1 MIRMLTVLVVGL
13 VLEATGV
20 VLISKGQKELQ
31 AVFRPEF
38 QALWRLGIE
47 AATNRNMVL
56 GIVFEAGFFG
66 CLLYL
71 LSRADV
77 SFVWPLT
84 SLSLVVTTFTARWL
98 LHEQV
103 SPLRWAGV
111 CLIML
116 GAGVVTF
123 TEKQKEQERAKAAG
137 AASSAAGSERQDAGD
152 R

>member
-1 MIRMLTVLVVGL
+1 MIRMLAVLAVGL
-13 VLEATGV
+13 VLEAIGV

-84 SLSLVVTTFTARWL
+84 SLSLVVTTLTARWL

-123 TEKQKEQERAKAAG
+123 TERQKEQERSKAATGG
-137 AASSAAGSERQDAGD
+137 AGTSQTLPGDAP
-152 R
+152 RR

>member
-1 MIRMLTVLVVGL
+1 MIRMLAVLAVGL

-38 QALWRLGIE
+38 QALWRLGVE

-56 GIVFEAGFFG
+56 GIAFEAGFFG

-123 TEKQKEQERAKAAG
+123 TEKQKEQERAKATTTAP
-137 AASSAAGSERQDAGD
+137 AVGSPERRDQTP
-152 R
+152 

>member
-1 MIRMLTVLVVGL
+1 MIRMLAVLAVGL

-56 GIVFEAGFFG
+56 GIAFEAGFFG

-84 SLSLVVTTFTARWL
+84 SLSLVVTTLTARWL

-123 TEKQKEQERAKAAG
+123 TEKQKEQERAKAGG
-137 AASSAAGSERQDAGD
+137 AASTAAGTERRDQT
-152 R
+152 RP

>member
-1 MIRMLTVLVVGL
+1 MIRMLSVLAVGL
-13 VLEATGV
+13 VLEAIGV

-31 AVFRPEF
+31 AVFRPEL

-56 GIVFEAGFFG
+56 GIAFEAGFFG

-123 TEKQKEQERAKAAG
+123 TEKQKEQERSKPSR
-137 AASSAAGSERQDAGD
+137 AASDAGGTERRD
-152 R
+152 AVGR

>member
-1 MIRMLTVLVVGL
+1 MIRMLAVLAVGL
-13 VLEATGV
+13 VLEAIGV

-56 GIVFEAGFFG
+56 GIAFEAGFFG

-98 LHEQV
+98 LNEQV

-123 TEKQKEQERAKAAG
+123 TEKQKEHERSKAVLMDPTQ
-137 AASSAAGSERQDAGD
+137 ASPARRDPTL

>member
-1 MIRMLTVLVVGL
+1 MIRMLAVLAVGL

-31 AVFRPEF
+31 AVFRPEL
-38 QALWRLGIE
+38 QALWRLAVE

-56 GIVFEAGFFG
+56 GIAFEAGFFG

-98 LHEQV
+98 LDEQV

-123 TEKQKEQERAKAAG
+123 TEKQKEQERSKAAPT
-137 AASSAAGSERQDAGD
+137 APAVGSPERRDQTP
-152 R
+152 

>member
-1 MIRMLTVLVVGL
+1 MIRMLAVLAVGL
-13 VLEATGV
+13 VLEAIGV

-56 GIVFEAGFFG
+56 GIAFEAGFFG

-84 SLSLVVTTFTARWL
+84 SLSLVVTTLTARWL

-123 TEKQKEQERAKAAG
+123 TEKQKEQERAKSGAG
-137 AASSAAGSERQDAGD
+137 GSVPSQTLPGD
-152 R
+152 SPRP